1 MARATASVLAS
12 SWIGKEGD
20 FPTALPRIEEVKEA
34 HNVYGDYDI
43 FIKTETSDLDSLND
57 VLIRKVRAIQSIS
70 TTTTMICL

>member
-1 MARATASVLAS
+1 MVTAFVLATTRT
-12 SWIGKEGD
+12 GKEKD
-20 FPTALPRIEEVKEA
+20 VLTDLLRIEEVKEA

>member
-1 MARATASVLAS
+1 MVTAYVLATTRT
-12 SWIGKEGD
+12 GKERD
-20 FPTALPRIEEVKEA
+20 VLNDLLRIEEVKEA